1 MSANLKAIVIGS
13 GIGGLAAAIGLQ
25 RVGIDVE
32 VYERADELREVGA
45 GISLWA
51 NAIKALDKL
60 GVGAAIRSI
69 SSPEIQGGIR
79 SADGKLLMGTSS
91 AELRER
97 FGELNIVMH
106 RAALLAALLDAYG
119 AERVRLG
126 AHCVGFEQDV
136 ESVTARF
143 ADGRHA
149 RGDLL
154 IGADGINSVVRG
166 QLHGQQPP
174 TYAGYTGWRAVLEFD
189 HTKLRPGESWGRG
202 SRFGQIP
209 LSNGRLYWF
218 ATKNAPAGQH
228 SPDGEKAELRRI
240 FRDWHAPI
248 PAIIEATNESAIL
261 RNDIL
266 DRPVLSQWGVGRVT
280 LLGDAAHPMTPNLGQ
295 GACQAIEDAVVLA
308 NNLRES
314 QDTASALRA
323 YEAQRIPRATRIVNH
338 SRRIGRI
345 GQWEN
350 PLAVSLRA
358 MIVKLTP
365 PFIQTKQL
373 ERIIGYEV

>member
-1 MSANLKAIVIGS
+1 MSDNRKVIVIGG

-25 RVGIDVE
+25 QIGIDVE

-60 GVGAAIRSI
+60 GVGAAIRAI
-69 SSPEIQGGIR
+69 SSPEVQGGIR
-79 SADGKLLMGTSS
+79 SADGNLLMSASS

-97 FGELNIVMH
+97 FGEVGIVMH
-106 RAALLAALLDAYG
+106 RAELLATLLEACG

-126 AHCVGFEQDV
+126 APCVAFEQDR
-136 ESVTARF
+136 EGVTARF
-143 ADGRHA
+143 ADGRLV

-154 IGADGINSVVRG
+154 IGADGINSVVRA

-189 HTKLRPGESWGRG
+189 HRQLKPGETWGRG
-202 SRFGQIP
+202 ARFGQIP
-209 LSNGRLYWF
+209 MDKGRLYWF
-218 ATKNAPAGQH
+218 ATRNAPAGQH

-240 FRDWHAPI
+240 FRAWHAPI
-248 PAIIEATNESAIL
+248 PAIIEATDEAAIL

-266 DRPVLSQWGVGRVT
+266 DRPALSRWGERRVT
-280 LLGDAAHPMTPNLGQ
+280 LLGDSAHAMTPNLGQ

-308 NNLRES
+308 NHLRAS
-314 QDTASALRA
+314 GDTVAALRA
-323 YEAQRIPRATRIVNH
+323 YEAQRIPRTTWLVNQ
-338 SRRIGRI
+338 SRKIGRI

-358 MIVKLTP
+358 MVVRLAAP
-365 PFIQTKQL
+365 LQAKQM